1 MVRKVYN
8 QAMDVGRKVYGVES
22 EDLRSLFRELTG

>member
-1 MVRKVYN
+1 
-8 QAMDVGRKVYGVES
+8 MDVGRKVYGVES